1 MTNPVHP
8 IIAQHIATMNAFDA
22 NGMVATFADDAFVSN
37 QQHEYWGLDAIRRW
51 VEKERVGD
59 QVTVEVRDVVE
70 HDGMT
75 IVRAAYDGNFD
86 KTGLPPGDF
95 ILTNYFT
102 VRNGKITSLICDFIL
117 PAEH

>member
-8 IIAQHIATMNAFDA
+8 IIAQHIAMMNAFDT

-37 QQHEYWGLDAIRRW
+37 QQHEYWGLDAIRQW
-51 VEKERVGD
+51 VKKERVGD
-59 QVTVEVRDVVE
+59 QVTAEVREVVE

-75 IVRAAYDGNFD
+75 IVRAAYDGTFD
-86 KTGLPPGDF
+86 KSALPPGDF

-102 VRNGKITSLICDFIL
+102 VRDGKITSLICDYI
-117 PAEH
+117 A